1 MDYQDLGQDG
11 SLDAVFSALSNP
23 HRRQVVDLLSLQ
35 PASIQQLADRIGMS
49 LTAITRHIALLEQSG
64 LVVRKKS
71 GRTNFLALNRKTM
84 RRFQQWAAQYD
95 ATWGTDDES
104 LENYVA
110 GIRSA
115 DRDRTNTK
123 VSDR

>member
-1 MDYQDLGQDG
+1 M
-11 SLDAVFSALSNP
+11 SLDAVFSALANP

-35 PASIQQLADRIGMS
+35 PASIHQLAMRIGMS
-49 LTAITRHIALLEQSG
+49 LTAITRHISVLEQAG

-71 GRTNFLALNRKTM
+71 GRTNFLALDRRTM
-84 RRFQQWAAQYD
+84 RQFQDWALQYD
-95 ATWGTDDES
+95 TTWGTDEET

-115 DRDRTNTK
+115 EPNNK
-123 VSDR
+123 KASDK

>member
-1 MDYQDLGQDG
+1 MDYRGKD
-11 SLDAVFSALSNP
+11 LDAVFSALSNP
-23 HRRQVVDLLSLQ
+23 HRRQVIDLLSLQ

-49 LTAITRHIALLEQSG
+49 LTAITRHIAVLEESG

-71 GRTNFLALNRKTM
+71 GRTNFLALDRATM
-84 RRFQQWAAQYD
+84 QRFQQWAAQYD
-95 ATWGTDDES
+95 TAWGTDDES

-115 DRDRTNTK
+115 EHDSKNTK
-123 VSDR
+123 ASDR